1 MTTIIDPSGSQPS
14 AARIA
19 SAPRPKTLRG
29 GKLAVLD
36 NGKPNAAHVV
46 ATAARGV
53 RQRYGAAEPM
63 AVTKDV
69 ASRPVS
75 EELLV
80 RFTGFDA
87 AIVGVGD

>member
-1 MTTIIDPSGSQPS
+1 METIIDPSGSEPS
-14 AARIA
+14 DAGFTT
-19 SAPRPKTLRG
+19 APRPTTLAGSRLG
-29 GKLAVLD
+29 VLD

-46 ATAARGV
+46 ATAARGLS
-53 RQRYGAAEPM
+53 QRYQAAEPM

-80 RFTGFDA
+80 RFRGFDA